1 MKKANK
7 TMVITTILC
16 LLPILLGV
24 LLYPKLPDQVPA
36 QWGSDGQVNWYQS
49 KAMAVFGMPAFL
61 AIINLVVHIGVN
73 NDPKRANASKMLKN
87 IGFWICPIISLIFV
101 PISLFASMGMEVHI
115 AFWTPLFVGV
125 LLIIIGNYLP
135 KCKQSYTV
143 GIRLPWTLDNETNWN
158 KTHHFAGY
166 LWIIGGIITIISSF
180 FSFWPAIFL
189 VILLIVLIPIVYSFV
204 LYKRGNQ
211 IGKIK

>member
-24 LLYPKLPDQVPA
+24 LLYPKLPDQVPV

-73 NDPKRANASKMLKN
+73 NDPKQM
-87 IGFWICPIISLIFV
+87 C
-101 PISLFASMGMEVHI
+101 
-115 AFWTPLFVGV
+115 
-125 LLIIIGNYLP
+125 
-135 KCKQSYTV
+135 
-143 GIRLPWTLDNETNWN
+143 IRDSD
-158 KTHHFAGY
+158 KAG
-166 LWIIGGIITIISSF
+166 
-180 FSFWPAIFL
+180 
-189 VILLIVLIPIVYSFV
+189 
-204 LYKRGNQ
+204 
-211 IGKIK
+211 